1 MNIRKFNIE
10 EDTFYK
16 NAHGISKY
24 YLEVLLLLRFLQT
37 KLQTRNMNK
46 KYYDS

>member
-1 MNIRKFNIE
+1 MNIRKFKFE
-10 EDTFYK
+10 EDPFSK

-37 KLQTRNMNK
+37 KLQIRNMNK
-46 KYYDS
+46 KYFDS